1 MKVIELFE
9 ILPENALI
17 QILLEN
23 DNDNERPLILDPM
36 PITSYCNPIAL
47 NWSVRKMYYENPG
60 MGCARYVIQA
70 YVAER
75 LPGTEGAATP
85 TGCSEA

>member
-17 QILLEN
+17 QIVLEN
-23 DNDNERPLILDPM
+23 DNDEPPLILDPM
-36 PITSYCNPIAL
+36 PITSYCDPIVL
-47 NWSVRKMYYENPG
+47 NWLVRQMYYENPG

-75 LPGTEGAATP
+75 LPDTKGTVQP
-85 TGCSEA
+85 TGYSRT

>member
-36 PITSYCNPIAL
+36 PITSYCDPIAL
-47 NWSVRKMYYENPG
+47 NWSVRQMYYENPG

-75 LPGTEGAATP
+75 LPGTKGTARP
-85 TGCSEA
+85 TGCSRA